1 MDVKEVEHVLVVGAG
16 VMGHSIAQ
24 VFAQAGI
31 ETALMD
37 LDDKVLEHA
46 VSLIKSNLVTLAEYG
61 SISEDE
67 IPPILE
73 RIHLTTDL
81 ASSAKRV
88 DFVMEAVSEVPEI
101 KKKVFSQLDDFCPKD
116 TVIASNTSGLNIF
129 EMADLRNPERLV
141 IAHWYAPA
149 HIIPLVEVVPGPKT
163 SPDVLS
169 YTAGLMDRIGK
180 QPAVMKEF
188 VTGFI
193 VNKINFAIALAA
205 LEMLENGVAT
215 PEEIDR
221 AVKVSL
227 GIRLPI
233 VGVVQTMDF
242 NGLDLVQD
250 ILQGLH
256 SKNSLIDERVSRGHL
271 GVKTSKGIYDYGGR
285 SEEAVLKKRDLL
297 YLKMVD
303 HLKVIKAFEPV

>member
-1 MDVKEVEHVLVVGAG
+1 MDANDVKHVLVVGAG

-37 LDDKVLEHA
+37 LDDNVLEHG
-46 VSLIKSNLVTLAEYG
+46 VSLIKANLATLAEYG
-61 SISEDE
+61 TISKEE
-67 IPPILE
+67 IPSILK
-73 RIHLTTDL
+73 RVHPTTGL
-81 ASSAKRV
+81 ASSAKKV
-88 DFVMEAVSEVPEI
+88 DFAIEAVSEVPEV
-101 KKKVFSQLDDFCPKD
+101 KKKVFLQLSGSCRKD

-129 EMADLRNPERLV
+129 NMADIRNPERLV

-149 HIIPLVEVVPGPKT
+149 HIIPLVEVVPGPDT
-163 SPDVLS
+163 SPDVVS
-169 YTAGLMDRIGK
+169 YTARLMENIGK

-193 VNKINFAIALAA
+193 ANKINFAIGLAA
-205 LEMLENGVAT
+205 LEMLENGVAS

-221 AVKVSL
+221 AVKFSI

-233 VGVVQTMDF
+233 VGVMQTMDF
-242 NGLDLVQD
+242 NGLDLVQN
-250 ILQGLH
+250 ILNGLN
-256 SKNSLIDERVSRGHL
+256 SKNSLINERVEQGNL
-271 GVKTSKGIYDYGGR
+271 GVKTSKGIYDYEGR
-285 SEEAVLKKRDLL
+285 SEEEVLKKRDLL

-303 HLKVIKAFEPV
+303 HLKAMKAFEPV